1 MNKENQ
7 EWENRILE
15 ICKGDPIAVTWIAMT
30 NDLLSKA
37 REEERS
43 RIKKI
48 IDARLDYCQ
57 KQNGLSY
64 CKNCGLGEY
73 DLQEICTDAIKQI
86 EK

>member
-37 REEERS
+37 REEEREKFRTIIKLRLKYCQEQNGIPYCKNS
-43 RIKKI
+43 GLKETESIKKI
-48 IDARLDYCQ
+48 
-57 KQNGLSY
+57 
-64 CKNCGLGEY
+64 
-73 DLQEICTDAIKQI
+73 